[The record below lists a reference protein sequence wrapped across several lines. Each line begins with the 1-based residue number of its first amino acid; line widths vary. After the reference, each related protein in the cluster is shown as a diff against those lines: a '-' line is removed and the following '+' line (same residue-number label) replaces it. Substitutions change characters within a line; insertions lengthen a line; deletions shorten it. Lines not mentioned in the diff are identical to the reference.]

1 MIKLQDEQDN
11 FYAVPHPTYKVSSE
25 DNTANKSLRDQFT
38 TYNKGYVQGA
48 QNSKFQLSLFQ
59 TEHLGSHSDDQI
71 DYTENNLTNNNNKS
85 INELNDDEVNKSYAN
100 HYNATNQHTSE
111 ISQTTMNFIT
121 EQETKELCN
130 SNRKRRQKNI
140 SRIQLTNEDLVEMDQ
155 EDDGEEEEYFDNQE
169 AVNKVQK
176 EVREDLYKKELNAEQ
191 TQQDQKKSLNVGSS
205 IISGQSKSP
214 ALKTSN
220 VNYFSNLKNIP
231 SKISGESEF
240 PKLKSEIA
248 GNSVSQRRDDF
259 SNLQLMNYKSNLDSQ
274 SNQQDYEDES
284 NNKREKSKSIAL
296 NVIHALQKA
305 RQKHL
310 EIARAD
316 KQTKIMNRVKDF
328 IKVLKVRSKLR
339 TPSLIQKKVLDV
351 INDLVFVSRQNV
363 SRLKARNSSFRM
375 SRAMLK
381 FQVFSS
387 QSFFQIY
394 HKVNIPLFHPQSKF
408 KLVWDFIHILIIILI
423 FIYIP
428 IQIVTGQN
436 MGALIQREDSW
447 GVVIFF
453 IFFFFIVDMLISF
466 NTGIYDQGIVNENRK
481 DVSLTYIKN
490 QMILDFLYIISIL
503 KTYYDM
509 ESQYIFSI
517 ICCFIFLF
525 KVLKVIKIV
534 NNFTDI
540 LLSIR
545 NNTKLYYL
553 VQLLSL
559 LGTIL
564 FVGHIFGCA
573 FWKAAE
579 LNNDDQS
586 KNWMKKIGIQ
596 DSSWQDKYLYSIY
609 YSVTTMITV
618 GYGDITPQNNTEI
631 LMAII
636 YMLLSSVIFGYSL
649 NTIGGIIKEIQKDG
663 HYIKEQ
669 MSLVNRYLNDK
680 NIGRDLK
687 VTIRMFLQYKL
698 KSKNIISLEQEKY
711 ILDEL
716 STHLREKLI
725 TEENMNIM
733 RQCKSTFS
741 NFSEECLQKLALRV
755 KQVRVS
761 KNEMIFEEGQL
772 DDDPLFYFIQRG
784 SIELFVESVKGD
796 YNFTTLAILNE
807 GKSLGEPSIYID
819 QIKTV
824 SAKATEMSILR
835 TLSRSDILDVLR
847 FFPKDYEKFCFF
859 RDEIQFNKLT
869 SKFNQSC
876 FICQS
881 TYHTI
886 NQCPSLHFT
895 ADREQIILR
904 HIYSQQQ
911 MRENTERAKQRKM
924 NAVSNQNQI
933 QQLRDAF
940 ISRQREEMM
949 LLTWDSEENQ
959 MFMASEGQDES
970 LINQTNRQSYHTTY
984 TQRLNNNPQ
993 NNYSSVSNQKY
1004 SSNNLFLNRSKN
1016 TKSGFHPERT
1026 LNHHREGELISRRS
1040 RNDAFSSSSSSNKS
1054 PSSHSSHSSSF
1065 LSQSFVVLGRD
1076 KKSVLNQNQNQAI
1089 PASTM
1094 HTFQPSQQTLHS
1106 SQSSQNTNPLQIKGL
1121 FKMTET
1127 IDNPQRI
1134 EEEKQRES
1142 KQHNLDNQDESNKVS
1157 DQIGDE
1163 RINNN
1168 YSIQF
1173 KRAESSVQKN
1183 AQGISSL
1190 SVVGG
1195 NGGSENNNFYG
1206 AQSNLTPEKGDRMRN
1221 VSITNTTKSN
1231 QKPPQA
1237 PSSTQPRNGQRALS
1251 IKMSSNTNLQI
1262 QNGNNNSINIIECYP
1277 VTNTNTL
1284 EVPRI
1289 QQRKESTDNNRMNT
1303 SLSHRSKQN
1312 GENDY
1317 NTGRTSYHN
1326 SQNQNLASVQQS
1338 GNYQHNSAFTFSNNN
1353 SHIQNN
1359 TAYFDNQAHST
1370 QGKAQKIHFDKSS
1383 EIPFYNTNEI
1393 TEESSTLSKQSVGIN
1408 IIRGNSRR
1416 RSTKNPFKR
1425 QSHVNQSQF
1434 QQQYLQNQRS
1444 STNNISDDTDQISKN
1459 IKLLISLLQEKS
1471 PNKNIPP
1478 IEGFSNKISNSPI
1491 PRKNT
1496 SITQPQSSL
1505 SQSHSKQQNFST
1517 FYQNYLNQLNGNNQI
1532 PPPIGGLQNQY
1543 SQQSAHY
1550 QDNQVILNGIQPQQ
1564 FLKRRKNMDDMMMNF
1579 IIQQNEGVQPNQQ
1592 TNIPLIKNINSTIT
1606 KDFKTLN
1613 SGIHNSGVLNQPTSP
1628 INHKQFQKNIVIQRQ
1643 LDQQFSQKLAK
1654 FQTGNDLV
1662 SNQYNDKK
1670 TEKQKYEE
1678 FIQKDVLQDQMK
1690 EFTYYYPEHNLSQII
1705 QNLKTLKVSFC
1716 SAFGKYTIYNY
1727 KNYSIYPYKQ
1737 QNMPQKDQLKSYQNE
1752 L

>member
-1 MIKLQDEQDN
+1 MLLAASQVVKVNLQLQR
-11 FYAVPHPTYKVSSE
+11 
-25 DNTANKSLRDQFT
+25 L
-38 TYNKGYVQGA
+38 
-48 QNSKFQLSLFQ
+48 LL
-59 TEHLGSHSDDQI
+59 
-71 DYTENNLTNNNNKS
+71 
-85 INELNDDEVNKSYAN
+85 
-100 HYNATNQHTSE
+100 
-111 ISQTTMNFIT
+111 
-121 EQETKELCN
+121 
-130 SNRKRRQKNI
+130 
-140 SRIQLTNEDLVEMDQ
+140 
-155 EDDGEEEEYFDNQE
+155 
-169 AVNKVQK
+169 
-176 EVREDLYKKELNAEQ
+176 
-191 TQQDQKKSLNVGSS
+191 
-205 IISGQSKSP
+205 
-214 ALKTSN
+214 
-220 VNYFSNLKNIP
+220 
-231 SKISGESEF
+231 ESEL
-240 PKLKSEIA
+240 PKFKSEIA
-248 GNSVSQRRDDF
+248 GNSVSQRREDF

-274 SNQQDYEDES
+274 SNQQDYENES
-284 NNKREKSKSIAL
+284 NNKREKSKSIAM
-296 NVIHALQKA
+296 NVIQALQRA
-305 RQKHL
+305 MQKHL

-328 IKVLKVRSKLR
+328 IRILKVRSKLR
-339 TPSLIQKKVLDV
+339 TPSLIQKKVLDI
-351 INDLVFVSRQNV
+351 INDLVFINRQNV
-363 SRLKARNSSFRM
+363 SRLKTRQSSFRL
-375 SRAMLK
+375 SKAMLK

-387 QSFFQIY
+387 QSFYQIY
-394 HKVNIPLFHPQSKF
+394 HKMNIPLFHPQGMF
-408 KLVWDFIHILIIILI
+408 KLIWDFVHILIIILI

-428 IQIVTGQN
+428 IQIVTDQN

-453 IFFFFIVDMLISF
+453 IFFFFIVDMLITF

-481 DVSLTYIKN
+481 DVSLTYIKK
-490 QMILDFLYIISIL
+490 QMIIDILYIISIL

-509 ESQYIFSI
+509 ESQYIFST
-517 ICCFIFLF
+517 ICCFIFFL
-525 KVLKVIKIV
+525 KVLKVIEIV

-579 LNNDDQS
+579 LNNDDSS
-586 KNWMKKIGIQ
+586 KNWMKKIDIQ
-596 DSSWQDKYLYSIY
+596 DSSWQDKYLFSIY
-609 YSVTTMITV
+609 YSITTMITV
-618 GYGDITPQNNTEI
+618 GYGDITPQSNTEI

-761 KNEMIFEEGQL
+761 KNEMVFEEGQL

-859 RDEIQFNKLT
+859 RDEIQFNKHT

-895 ADREQIILR
+895 ADKEQIILR
-904 HIYSQQQ
+904 HIFCQQQ
-911 MRENTERAKQRKM
+911 IRQYTERTKQRKM

-940 ISRQREEMM
+940 ICRQKEEMM
-949 LLTWDSEENQ
+949 LFTWDSEENQ
-959 MFMASEGQDES
+959 MFMTSEGQDES
-970 LINQTNRQSYHTTY
+970 PINQTNHQSYHTNY
-984 TQRLNNNPQ
+984 TQRLNNNPYT
-993 NNYSSVSNQKY
+993 NYSFVSNQKY

-1016 TKSGFHPERT
+1016 TKSGFHPDKT
-1026 LNHHREGELISRRS
+1026 INHHREGELVSRRS
-1040 RNDAFSSSSSSNKS
+1040 RNESYLSSSSSNES

-1076 KKSVLNQNQNQAI
+1076 KKSVFNQNQNQAI
-1089 PASTM
+1089 PASNI
-1094 HTFQPSQQTLHS
+1094 HAFQQSQQTLLN
-1106 SQSSQNTNPLQIKGL
+1106 SQTSQNTNPLQIKGL

-1127 IDNPQRI
+1127 IENPQRI
-1134 EEEKQRES
+1134 EGEKQKEF

-1157 DQIGDE
+1157 DQVGDE
-1163 RINNN
+1163 KINNN
-1168 YSIQF
+1168 YQIRF
-1173 KRAESSVQKN
+1173 KRAESTVQKN
-1183 AQGISSL
+1183 AKAISSF
-1190 SVVGG
+1190 SAASG
-1195 NGGSENNNFYG
+1195 NGGYENNNFYG
-1206 AQSNLTPEKGDRMRN
+1206 AQQNLTPEKGDRTRN
-1221 VSITNTTKSN
+1221 MSITNTTKSN

-1237 PSSTQPRNGQRALS
+1237 PSSAQPRNGQRALS
-1251 IKMSSNTNLQI
+1251 IKMNSNTNQQM
-1262 QNGNNNSINIIECYP
+1262 QNGNNNSINIIEYYP
-1277 VTNTNTL
+1277 AANTNTL
-1284 EVPRI
+1284 EVPKI
-1289 QQRKESTDNNRMNT
+1289 QQRKESSDNNRLNT
-1303 SLSHRSKQN
+1303 SFSHRSKQN
-1312 GENDY
+1312 GENDN
-1317 NTGRTSYHN
+1317 NTGRTSYQNN
-1326 SQNQNLASVQQS
+1326 SNQNLAQVQQS
-1338 GNYQHNSAFTFSNNN
+1338 GNYQLNSAFTFSNNN

-1359 TAYFDNQAHST
+1359 TAHFDSQVHST

-1393 TEESSTLSKQSVGIN
+1393 TEESSTLSKYSVGIN
-1408 IIRGNSRR
+1408 MIRGNSRRR

-1434 QQQYLQNQRS
+1434 QQQHLQNQRS
-1444 STNNISDDTDQISKN
+1444 STNNASNDNDQINKN
-1459 IKLLISLLQEKS
+1459 IKLLINLLQEKS

-1496 SITQPQSSL
+1496 SMTQPQSSL
-1505 SQSHSKQQNFST
+1505 SQSQSKQQNFST
-1517 FYQNYLNQLNGNNQI
+1517 FYQNYLNQLNGNNQVLL
-1532 PPPIGGLQNQY
+1532 PIGGLQNQL
-1543 SQQSAHY
+1543 SQQSLHY

-1564 FLKRRKNMDDMMMNF
+1564 FLKRRKNMDDMMKNF
-1579 IIQQNEGVQPNQQ
+1579 IIQQNEKAQPNQQ
-1592 TNIPLIKNINSTIT
+1592 SNLPLVKNINSTIT
-1606 KDFKTLN
+1606 KEFKTLN
-1613 SGIHNSGVLNQPTSP
+1613 CGIHTSGVLNQPTSP
-1628 INHKQFQKNIVIQRQ
+1628 INNKQFQKNIVIQRQ
-1643 LDQQFSQKLAK
+1643 LDQQFSQKLAQ
-1654 FQTGNDLV
+1654 FQNGNDLA
-1662 SNQYNDKK
+1662 SNQNNDKK
-1670 TEKQKYEE
+1670 TEKQKYED
-1678 FIQKDVLQDQMK
+1678 FIQKDVLQDQIK

-1705 QNLKTLKVSFC
+1705 QNLKTLKVNFC

-1727 KNYSIYPYKQ
+1727 KNYSIYPYKNQ
-1737 QNMPQKDQLKSYQNE
+1737 SICQKDQLKQYQNE